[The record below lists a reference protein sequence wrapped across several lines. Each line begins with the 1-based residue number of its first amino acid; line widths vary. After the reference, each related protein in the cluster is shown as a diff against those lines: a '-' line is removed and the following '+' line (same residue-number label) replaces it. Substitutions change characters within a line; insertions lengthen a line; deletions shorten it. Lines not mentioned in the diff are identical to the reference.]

1 MLTSEPCA
9 PGRRG
14 CAHDGPRGFSAILSM
29 ALALSLLTAPLAADA
44 QLSAQVLRIGFLFP
58 GPASLAYPRLEPFRQ
73 ALRALGYI
81 EGQNIAIE
89 TRWAEGKLDRL
100 PELATELVRLKVN
113 VIMTAATPAA
123 KAAKH
128 ATTTIPI
135 VMVDP
140 GAPVSTGLVASLA
153 RPGGN
158 ATGLSSVTPDVAAKN
173 LELLKVAVPQV
184 CSVAFLWN
192 AASPVAEL
200 ALKEVQVAARVL
212 AVQLQS
218 VDVRGADAFESAFAA
233 ITQARADA
241 VMVFPDP
248 LTFTHQGQIVE
259 FAVKSQLPAMFGARE
274 FVEAGGLMSYVPN
287 FPDLFRRAAIYV
299 DKILKGA
306 KPVDLPVEQPTKF
319 ELVINLKT
327 AEALGLTIPPTL
339 LFQATEV
346 IQ

>member
-9 PGRRG
+9 PGIRG
-14 CAHDGPRGFSAILSM
+14 CAHDWLRGFSAILSM

-44 QLSAQVLRIGFLFP
+44 QPSAQVPRIGFLFP
-58 GPASLAYPRLEPFRQ
+58 GPASLASLRLEPFRQ
-73 ALRALGYI
+73 ALRELGYI

-140 GAPVSTGLVASLA
+140 GDPVSTGLVASLA

-173 LELLKVAVPQV
+173 LELLKAAVPQV
-184 CSVAFLWN
+184 SRVAFLWN

-200 ALKEVQVAARVL
+200 ALKEVQVAARSL

-218 VDVRGADAFESAFAA
+218 VDVRVRTHSRVPSRRSHKRAPTRSWCFQILSPLHTEGRSWSSRSRTSSRRCSAPGSLS
-233 ITQARADA
+233 R
-241 VMVFPDP
+241 
-248 LTFTHQGQIVE
+248 L
-259 FAVKSQLPAMFGARE
+259 
-274 FVEAGGLMSYVPN
+274 EA
-287 FPDLFRRAAIYV
+287 
-299 DKILKGA
+299 
-306 KPVDLPVEQPTKF
+306 
-319 ELVINLKT
+319 
-327 AEALGLTIPPTL
+327 
-339 LFQATEV
+339 
-346 IQ
+346 